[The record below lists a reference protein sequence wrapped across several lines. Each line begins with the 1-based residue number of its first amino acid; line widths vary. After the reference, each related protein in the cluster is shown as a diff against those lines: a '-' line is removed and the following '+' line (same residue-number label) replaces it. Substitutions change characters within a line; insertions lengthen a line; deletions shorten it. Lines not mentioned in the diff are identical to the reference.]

1 VSGRSQDETL
11 REFLAESEELLDALH
26 HHLGVIEHA
35 PDSVSPE
42 TLNALFRAAHTL
54 KGMSGVM
61 GLAAVSELAHS
72 LEDVMDRLRM
82 GRLAMSRAL
91 LDLLVDGVEVL
102 RQLIVS
108 ASGGQPPTD
117 TDALVQR
124 IREAMSAPQVGS
136 STALPPG
143 LDPEIVKVLTEYEQH
158 RLQETL
164 KAKCNLFEVKARF
177 RFEDFDKSLS
187 KLTAKL
193 QSAGEVITTLPSSGV
208 SPTDGIGFTLL
219 VGSQRDREGLAQ
231 LLAEEAVDLAQVG
244 GLESSSVRSAPAPES
259 ESASARSLSQ
269 TIRVDIAKLDA
280 LLNMLGELVL
290 SKSVI
295 AQISKD
301 LLQSGG
307 LVGPAMELHKAAQA
321 LEHRVSGLQEGL
333 IEVRM
338 IPVVQLFDRSIR
350 AIKKISRDLGKDI
363 QVVTSGE
370 ETKLD
375 KSMVEAIADPLLHLI
390 RNALDHGIESRD
402 DRRRAGKPEVGTIH
416 LSAAQKGHTVSITV
430 TDDGAGVN
438 LASVYQTAL
447 TKQLAVPGKEYSQKE
462 ILDFLFQPGFSTAET
477 VTELSGRGVG
487 LDVVAR
493 HLAKLNGMVEVNTEL
508 GQGTG
513 FVLTLPITLVII
525 KALIVGV
532 GPHTYAIPISSVA
545 ESVMVEASQVATV
558 GRQPVVQLRDHTLAL
573 LRLNELFGIPS
584 GERKDGRLY
593 IIVVGLA
600 EKRLGIVVDTIEGQQ
615 EIVIKAVGSMLQG
628 IPGIA
633 GATELGN
640 RKTILV
646 LDVGALVEEA
656 VGQRTSALPLAA

>member
-1 VSGRSQDETL
+1 MAGRTKDETL

-26 HHLGVIEHA
+26 SNLLVIERA
-35 PDSVSPE
+35 PDSIGPE

-61 GLAAVSELAHS
+61 GLTAVSDLAHS

-82 GRLAMSRAL
+82 GKLGMSRAL
-91 LDLLVDGVEVL
+91 LDLLADGVDTL
-102 RQLIVS
+102 GRLIAS

-117 TDALVQR
+117 IDALVQR
-124 IREAMSAPQVGS
+124 IRDAIKAPQASCS
-136 STALPPG
+136 SEVPSG
-143 LDPEIVKVLTEYEQH
+143 IDPEIVKVLTEYEHH
-158 RLQETL
+158 RLRETL
-164 KAKCNLFEVKARF
+164 KAKRNLFEVRAHF
-177 RFEDFDKSLS
+177 RFEDFDKALS
-187 KLTAKL
+187 TLTAKL
-193 QSAGEVITTLPSSGV
+193 QAAGEVITTLPSSGV
-208 SPTDGIGFTLL
+208 SPREGIGFTLL
-219 VGSQRDREGLAQ
+219 VGADRDKEGLAQ
-231 LLAEEAVDLAQVG
+231 LVADNAVELAQIG
-244 GLESSSVRSAPAPES
+244 GQDPAPVKPAPALDAEA
-259 ESASARSLSQ
+259 ASTRSLSQ
-269 TIRVDIAKLDA
+269 TIRVDIAKLDG

-295 AQISKD
+295 VQIAKD

-321 LEHRVSGLQEGL
+321 LEHRVSSLQEGL

-350 AIKKISRDLGKDI
+350 AIKKIARDLGKDI

-390 RNALDHGIESRD
+390 RNALDHGIEPREE
-402 DRRRAGKPEVGTIH
+402 RRRAGKLEVGTIH
-416 LSAAQKGHTVSITV
+416 LSAAQKGHTVTITV
-430 TDDGAGVN
+430 ADDGAGIN
-438 LASVYQTAL
+438 LAKVYQSAL
-447 TKQLAVPGKEYSQKE
+447 TKQLAVSGKEYSQKE
-462 ILDFLFQPGFSTAET
+462 IIDFLFRPGFSTAEA
-477 VTELSGRGVG
+477 VTEISGRGVG

-508 GQGTG
+508 GQGTS

-532 GPHTYAIPISSVA
+532 GPSTYAIPISSVA
-545 ESVMVEASQVATV
+545 ESVMVEPNQVVTV
-558 GRQPVVQLRDHTLAL
+558 GRRPVIQLRDHTLAL
-573 LRLNELFGIPS
+573 LRLSDLFGVPS
-584 GERKDGRLY
+584 PERKDGRLY

-600 EKRLGIVVDTIEGQQ
+600 EKRLGLVVDTIEGQQ

-646 LDVGALVEEA
+646 LDVGALIEEA
-656 VGQRTSALPLAA
+656 VGHRATGVPLAA

>member
-1 VSGRSQDETL
+1 MSGRSKDETL

-26 HHLGVIEHA
+26 HNLAVIEHA

-61 GLAAVSELAHS
+61 GLAAVSDLAHS

-102 RQLIVS
+102 RQLIAS
-108 ASGGQPPTD
+108 ASGGPPPTD

-231 LLAEEAVDLAQVG
+231 LLADEAVDLAQVG
-244 GLESSSVRSAPAPES
+244 GLEPASVRSAPAPES

-269 TIRVDIAKLDA
+269 TIRVDIAKLDG

-375 KSMVEAIADPLLHLI
+375 KSMVEAITDPLLHLI

-438 LASVYQTAL
+438 LASVYEIAL

-462 ILDFLFQPGFSTAET
+462 ILDFLFQPGFSTAEA

-508 GQGTG
+508 GQGTS

-573 LRLNELFGIPS
+573 LRLSELFGIPS

-646 LDVGALVEEA
+646 LDVGALVDEA
-656 VGQRTSALPLAA
+656 VGQRTAALPLAA

>member
-1 VSGRSQDETL
+1 MSGRSTDETL

-26 HHLGVIEHA
+26 HHLAVIEHA

-61 GLAAVSELAHS
+61 GLAAVSDLAHS

-102 RQLIVS
+102 RHLIGS
-108 ASGGQPPTD
+108 AADGQPPTD

-164 KAKCNLFEVKARF
+164 KAKCNLFEVKAQF

-231 LLAEEAVDLAQVG
+231 LLADEAVDLAQVG
-244 GLESSSVRSAPAPES
+244 GLEPASVRSAPAPES

-269 TIRVDIAKLDA
+269 TIRVDIAKLDG

-350 AIKKISRDLGKDI
+350 AIKKIARDLGKDI

-375 KSMVEAIADPLLHLI
+375 KSMAEAIADPLLHLI

-402 DRRRAGKPEVGTIH
+402 DRRRAGKPEVGTIN

-447 TKQLAVPGKEYSQKE
+447 TKQLAVQGREYSQKE

-508 GQGTG
+508 GQGTS

-573 LRLNELFGIPS
+573 LRLSELFDIPS

-633 GATELGN
+633 GATELGT

-646 LDVGALVEEA
+646 LDVGALVDEA
-656 VGQRTSALPLAA
+656 VGQRMSALPLAA

>member
-1 VSGRSQDETL
+1 MAARTKDETL
-11 REFLAESEELLDALH
+11 REFLAESEELLDTLH
-26 HHLGVIEHA
+26 RNLAAIEHA
-35 PDSVSPE
+35 PDSIGPE

-61 GLAAVSELAHS
+61 GLAAVSDLAHS

-82 GRLAMSRAL
+82 GKLAMSRAL
-91 LDLLVDGVEVL
+91 LDLLADGVEGL
-102 RQLIVS
+102 ERLIAS
-108 ASGGQPPTD
+108 ASGGQAPTD
-117 TDALVQR
+117 TGTLVER
-124 IREAMSAPQVGS
+124 IRRAMDAPQAAAS
-136 STALPPG
+136 AALPPG
-143 LDPEIVKVLTEYEQH
+143 LDPEIVKVLTEYEHH

-164 KAKCNLFEVKARF
+164 KAGRHLFEVRAHF
-177 RFEDFDKSLS
+177 RFEDFDKALS

-208 SPTDGIGFTLL
+208 SAKDGIGFTLL
-219 VGSQRDREGLAQ
+219 VGSQRDRNAMAQ
-231 LLAEEAVDLAQVG
+231 LLADEAVELVLVG
-244 GLESSSVRSAPAPES
+244 EQDPGPAKPAPAPEA
-259 ESASARSLSQ
+259 ESASTRSLSQ
-269 TIRVDIAKLDA
+269 TIRVDIAKLDG

-301 LLQSGG
+301 LLQNGG

-338 IPVVQLFDRSIR
+338 IPVAQLFDRSIR
-350 AIKKISRDLGKDI
+350 AIKKIARDLGKDI

-375 KSMVEAIADPLLHLI
+375 KSMVEAIADPLLHMI
-390 RNALDHGIESRD
+390 RNALDHGIESKD
-402 DRRRAGKPEVGTIH
+402 ERRAAGKPDVGTIH
-416 LSAAQKGHTVSITV
+416 LSAAQKGHTVNITV
-430 TDDGAGVN
+430 ADDGAGID
-438 LASVYQTAL
+438 LANVYQTAL
-447 TKQLAVPGKEYSQKE
+447 TRQLAVPGREYSQKE

-477 VTELSGRGVG
+477 VTEISGRGVG

-493 HLAKLNGMVEVNTEL
+493 HLAKLNGMVEVTTQL
-508 GQGTG
+508 GQGTT

-532 GPHTYAIPISSVA
+532 GPHTYAIPISAVA
-545 ESVMVEASQVATV
+545 ESVMVEANQVVTV
-558 GRQPVVQLRDHTLAL
+558 GQRPVIQLRDHSLAL
-573 LRLNELFGIPS
+573 LRLSDLFGIPS
-584 GERKDGRLY
+584 TERKDSRLY

-600 EKRLGIVVDTIEGQQ
+600 EKRLGLVVDTIEGQQ

-628 IPGIA
+628 IPGVA

-646 LDVGALVEEA
+646 LDVGSLIDEA
-656 VGQRTSALPLAA
+656 VGQRTAAMPRAA